1 MLLVVGQIG
10 KPHGVRGEVSVS
22 VRTDEPEER
31 FVAGSVFATE
41 VPRDRRVHAGPAAAV
56 PGSPGVAYQVPSS
69 LVVESVRWHQGR
81 GIVQFEGV
89 HDRDVAEALRGVL
102 LQVESST
109 LTPPADPD
117 EFHDHQLVG
126 LSVVAVQGDVLGTVA
141 RIDHA
146 PASDLIVLEKSGGG
160 TALIP
165 FVTALVPTVDVAGGR
180 IVVDLPEGLLDL

>member
-10 KPHGVRGEVSVS
+10 KPHGIRGEVSVS

-31 FVAGSVFATE
+31 FFAGSVFTTE
-41 VPRDRRVHAGPAAAV
+41 VPRDRRVSTGPAAAALA
-56 PGSPGVAYQVPSS
+56 GVAYQVPPS

-89 HDRDVAEALRGVL
+89 HDRNVAEALRGVL
-102 LQVESST
+102 LQVESSS
-109 LTPPADPD
+109 LKAPADPD
-117 EFHDHQLVG
+117 EFHDHQLIGLPVFDVG
-126 LSVVAVQGDVLGTVA
+126 GAELGRVA

-146 PASDLIVLEKSGGG
+146 PASDLLVLDKPGGG

-165 FVTALVPTVDVAGGR
+165 FVTQLVPTVDVARGR

>member
-10 KPHGVRGEVSVS
+10 KPHGIRGEVSVA

-31 FVAGSVFATE
+31 FTAGSVFVTE
-41 VPRDRRVHAGPAAAV
+41 VPRDRRVSTGPSAAHA
-56 PGSPGVAYQVPSS
+56 PGVEFQVPPS
-69 LVVESVRWHQGR
+69 LLLESVRWHQGR
-81 GIVQFEGV
+81 AIAQFEGV
-89 HDRDVAEALRGVL
+89 HDRNVAEALRGVL
-102 LQVESST
+102 LQVESSS
-109 LTPPADPD
+109 LTPPSDPD

-126 LSVVAVQGDVLGTVA
+126 LRVVSVDGADLGAVA

-160 TALIP
+160 TGLIP
-165 FVTALVPTVDVAGGR
+165 FVTAMVPTVDVAGGR

>member
-10 KPHGVRGEVSVS
+10 KPHGIRGEVSVA

-41 VPRDRRVHAGPAAAV
+41 VPRDRRVNAGPAAAV
-56 PGSPGVAYQVPSS
+56 PGTPDQVPSS
-69 LVVESVRWHQGR
+69 LVIESVRWHQGR

-89 HDRDVAEALRGVL
+89 HDRNGAEALRGVL
-102 LQVESST
+102 LKVESST
-109 LTPPADPD
+109 LTPPSDPD
-117 EFHDHQLVG
+117 EFHDHQLIGLRVVSVG
-126 LSVVAVQGDVLGTVA
+126 GADLGAVA

-146 PASDLIVLEKSGGG
+146 PASDLIVLDKSGGG

-165 FVTALVPTVDVAGGR
+165 FVTAMVPTVDVAGGR
-180 IVVDLPEGLLDL
+180 IVVDLPDGLLDL

>member
-10 KPHGVRGEVSVS
+10 KPHGIRGEVSVY

-41 VPRDRRVHAGPAAAV
+41 VPRDRRVTTGPAAASGVEYKV
-56 PGSPGVAYQVPSS
+56 PPS
-69 LVVESVRWHQGR
+69 LAVESVRWHQGR
-81 GIVQFEGV
+81 AIVQFDGV
-89 HDRDVAEALRGVL
+89 YDRNVAEALRGVL
-102 LQVESST
+102 LQVDSSS
-109 LTPPADPD
+109 LTPPSDPD

-126 LSVVAVQGDVLGTVA
+126 LRVVAVDGAELGTVA

-146 PASDLIVLEKSGGG
+146 PSSDLVVLDKSGGG

-165 FVTALVPTVDVAGGR
+165 FVTAMVPTVDVAGGR